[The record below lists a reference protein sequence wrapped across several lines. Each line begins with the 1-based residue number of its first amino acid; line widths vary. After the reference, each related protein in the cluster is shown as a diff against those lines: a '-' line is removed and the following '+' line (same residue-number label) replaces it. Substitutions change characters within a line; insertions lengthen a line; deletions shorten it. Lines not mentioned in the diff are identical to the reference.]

1 MAVIAIGGVKG
12 GVGKSTYTIMLAK
25 RLAEKENIK
34 IIDGDVANPCCPA
47 LFRCE
52 DTRKVEEIFVFRP
65 IFDMARC
72 VRCGQCAKMCKENA
86 ILITKQGPLLIED
99 LCNGCTL
106 CKHVCPYGA
115 IQERKEKIGE
125 IWQGIVDNIEL
136 VFARTTSTGPNLPHI
151 ARAMRKY
158 VDNPSLPLVAE
169 NYLNNENYDLKRTG
183 GLENLS
189 GKGFGEGLAPQSAKP
204 DDETKTT
211 IIDLPAGMHCD
222 VLALLDMA
230 DVLRLVV
237 EPTPMGLHDFLIALK
252 LGKRM
257 KKTIEVVI
265 NKEGLG
271 MEKEIEKICEREG
284 LTIIERIPYSKELY
298 QQYAKEMMM

>member
-1 MAVIAIGGVKG
+1 MHGKKKVVQRMVVIAIGGIKG
-12 GVGKSTYTIMLAK
+12 GVGKSSYAIRLAK
-25 RLAEKENIK
+25 ELAKKEDIR
-34 IIDGDVANPCCPA
+34 IIDGDVAHPTCPS
-47 LFRCE
+47 LLRCK
-52 DTRKVEEIFVFRP
+52 DVKKVEEIFVFRP
-65 IFDMARC
+65 IFDKARC
-72 VRCGQCAKMCKENA
+72 VKCGKCAKMCKENA
-86 ILITKQGPLLIED
+86 IPITKQGPVLIED

-115 IQERKEKIGE
+115 IKERKEKIGE

-136 VFARTTSTGPNLPHI
+136 VFARTTSTASNLPHI

-158 VDNPSLPLVAE
+158 VD
-169 NYLNNENYDLKRTG
+169 K
-183 GLENLS
+183 
-189 GKGFGEGLAPQSAKP
+189 
-204 DDETKTT
+204 TKTT

-237 EPTPMGLHDFLIALK
+237 EPTPMGLHDFLIALE

-257 KKTIEVVI
+257 KKKMDVVI

-271 MEKEIEKICEREG
+271 MEKEIEKICIREG
-284 LTIIERIPYSKELY
+284 LAIVEVIPYSKELY
-298 QQYAKEMMM
+298 QQYAK